1 MNRMLRIIAFDA
13 DDTLWE
19 NEIFF
24 REAEK
29 EFCELFP
36 EIEYDKVQDNLVRT
50 IIKNIELYGYGVK
63 GFTLSMIETAIN
75 LGNHSENL
83 SLIPTI
89 LEIGKQMLNK
99 PVILIDGVLDTLK
112 TLKSRKYKLVL
123 ATKGDLFDQH
133 RKLSKSQLSDLFDHV
148 EVMKQKNEE
157 DYLKLIGTLRINKNE
172 FLMIGNSIKS
182 DIIPVLNVGGKAV
195 FIPHPQSWW
204 HENVDSNDVHGEYRE
219 LKSISE
225 LLDFMN

>member
-1 MNRMLRIIAFDA
+1 MFKILAFDA

-36 EIEYDKVQDNLVRT
+36 KIEYNIVLDNLVKT
-50 IIKNIELYGYGVK
+50 IIRNIELYGYGIK
-63 GFTLSMIETAIN
+63 GFTLSMVETAIN
-75 LGNHSENL
+75 LENYSENL

-112 TLKSRKYKLVL
+112 TLKSRNYKLVL

-133 RKLSKSQLSDLFDHV
+133 RKLNKSQLSNLFDHV

-157 DYLKLIGTLRINKNE
+157 DYLKLISTLRIKKNE
-172 FLMIGNSIKS
+172 FLMIGNSMKS
-182 DIIPVLNVGGKAV
+182 DIIPVLSVGGKAV

-204 HENVDSNDVHGEYRE
+204 HENVDSNDIHGEYIE
-219 LKSISE
+219 VKSIAD
-225 LLDFMN
+225 LLKILN